1 MFQIGTL
8 KKLFII
14 YLAVS
19 GLSYS
24 TCGMWDLSLRRVS
37 FSLVA
42 HELSRTV
49 AYGILVPWSGVN
61 PMSPELEGRFLTTG
75 PLGKY
80 SQTGIL
86 LRVKG
91 YPINHFAKLIS
102 HSYSTLSIFIF
113 IGWIWNLCGATLW
126 KTALLILLASIVP
139 IFLFFGTT
147 WFHLISILFSRL
159 SLKYMSLY

>member
-49 AYGILVPWSGVN
+49 AYGILVP
-61 PMSPELEGRFLTTG
+61 
-75 PLGKY
+75 
-80 SQTGIL
+80 
-86 LRVKG
+86 
-91 YPINHFAKLIS
+91 
-102 HSYSTLSIFIF
+102 
-113 IGWIWNLCGATLW
+113 
-126 KTALLILLASIVP
+126 
-139 IFLFFGTT
+139 
-147 WFHLISILFSRL
+147 
-159 SLKYMSLY
+159 